1 MDNRDRTKVEQID
14 KSWTMWTK
22 VGQCG
27 LWTKWDNMDKSW
39 TILRKV
45 GKCGQNGIIWTKV
58 GQYGQKLE
66 SVDKNG

>member
-1 MDNRDRTKVEQID
+1 
-14 KSWTMWTK
+14 MWTK